1 MRLRQHTNPLTY
13 RGSYQGPPPTELLGG
28 APTELEIG
36 PGYGEL
42 LVARGREAPAIRLLG
57 IEVRRAY
64 VDLCQQALAAAGVRN
79 ACAIYAEA
87 RVDVPRLIADGSL
100 DRIYLMFPDPWFKRR
115 HHKRRVLD
123 AGFAAVLA
131 VKLRPG
137 GELHYATDNAELG
150 IELRA
155 ILDAVGALQRV
166 GDRSP
171 AIEQSGRGQHHLGR
185 GDAIAS
191 GRYARRSQV
200 ASSDRA

>member
-13 RGSYQGPPPTELLGG
+13 RGCYQGPAPAQLLGG

-42 LVARGREAPAIRLLG
+42 LVARGREAPAVRLLG
-57 IEVRRAY
+57 VEVRRAY
-64 VDLCQQALAAAGVRN
+64 VELCQQALATAGVRN

-87 RVDVPRLIADGSL
+87 RTDVPRLIEDASL

-123 AGFAAVLA
+123 QKFAELLVA
-131 VKLRPG
+131 KLRPG

-150 IELRA
+150 AELRA
-155 ILDAVGALQRV
+155 ILDGISAWQRV
-166 GDRSP
+166 GDLPP
-171 AIEQSGRGQHHLGR
+171 AVAQSGRGQHHLGR
-185 GDAIAS
+185 GDPIS
-191 GRYARRSQV
+191 GGRYARRTLL
-200 ASSDRA
+200 SSTDRA